1 MRISDHPPQIP
12 SSPSLG
18 VNKKAPFEQTK
29 VGLLFVIRSL
39 DYGGAERQLITL
51 VKGLDK
57 SRFAVSVLTFYDG
70 GGLRAEIERLDGVRL
85 LSLEKRGRWD
95 WPRCLRRFDRVIR
108 ELKPQIVHGYMDS
121 ANELGLL
128 ARGRTNARVVWGLRN
143 SKSDA
148 SGSDWVSSWSY
159 RTGAWLSR
167 FADLIIVNSYAGK
180 AVYAAHGYAKDR
192 MLVIHNG
199 IDTQRFR
206 PDLAARRAMRREWGV
221 GENESLIG
229 LVARLDPMKDHPNLL
244 EAAALLSKQR
254 DDVRFICVG
263 NGPAAYK
270 HELQSLAGDLGLR
283 DRLHWTHASNDMVAV
298 HNALD
303 LAGSVSNGG
312 EGFSNATGE
321 AMACGTPC
329 VVTDVGDS
337 ASIVGNSE
345 QVVPPGDPQ
354 SLTAAWQRIL
364 NLQPV
369 RRAMLSQASRERIKQ
384 EFSLQQLVNK
394 TESALLGLLPCAS

>member
-1 MRISDHPPQIP
+1 
-12 SSPSLG
+12 
-18 VNKKAPFEQTK
+18 
-29 VGLLFVIRSL
+29 
-39 DYGGAERQLITL
+39 
-51 VKGLDK
+51 
-57 SRFAVSVLTFYDG
+57 
-70 GGLRAEIERLDGVRL
+70 
-85 LSLEKRGRWD
+85 
-95 WPRCLRRFDRVIR
+95 
-108 ELKPQIVHGYMDS
+108 
-121 ANELGLL
+121 
-128 ARGRTNARVVWGLRN
+128 
-143 SKSDA
+143 
-148 SGSDWVSSWSY
+148 
-159 RTGAWLSR
+159 
-167 FADLIIVNSYAGK
+167 
-180 AVYAAHGYAKDR
+180 
-192 MLVIHNG
+192 
-199 IDTQRFR
+199 
-206 PDLAARRAMRREWGV
+206 V